1 MALTFRNP
9 VVSYL
14 NCLGYLNAE
23 TYTPRVVKYA
33 CLKDILRYVLL
44 LPLFVSFFI
53 ILQRT
58 RRGQRSPHLLFLGF
72 VSIANVPNTF
82 SVGIGHLNNRNLTF
96 RCVPNKDGI
105 LVFLESVTDS
115 EVVSSVT
122 SPKTRNG
129 YYAEIRQTGLIK
141 MRSKSHNLRLR
152 NSPLEME

>member
-1 MALTFRNP
+1 MRHIGFSFLDTVNFRSASKVYWN
-9 VVSYL
+9 
-14 NCLGYLNAE
+14 
-23 TYTPRVVKYA
+23 K
-33 CLKDILRYVLL
+33 LKLIG
-44 LPLFVSFFI
+44 SA
-53 ILQRT
+53 
-58 RRGQRSPHLLFLGF
+58 
-72 VSIANVPNTF
+72 IANVPNTF